1 MHGPGLVAP
10 ALIIRSSGSVGPTLL
25 FIAVLIVVGLI
36 IIQVQI
42 RKQYATHSR
51 LDPEDA
57 LMAAARAYGGG
68 QSFRDAAGDL
78 SLPFRDGILSVSAE
92 PDGMGGSEV
101 HIWLSSYAFLQT
113 NGFQVLHYRH
123 EVKKLMRAVA

>member
-57 LMAAARAYGGG
+57 LMAAARAYGLT
-68 QSFRDAAGDL
+68 RDTL
-78 SLPFRDGILSVSAE
+78 V
-92 PDGMGGSEV
+92 GS
-101 HIWLSSYAFLQT
+101 
-113 NGFQVLHYRH
+113 GF
-123 EVKKLMRAVA
+123 

>member
-57 LMAAARAYGGG
+57 LMAGVRGRAE
-68 QSFRDAAGDL
+68 L
-78 SLPFRDGILSVSAE
+78 S
-92 PDGMGGSEV
+92 
-101 HIWLSSYAFLQT
+101 
-113 NGFQVLHYRH
+113 
-123 EVKKLMRAVA
+123 